1 MTNAER
7 FAILPPLNLRE
18 SQPPMKLTTVVR
30 RPLRAAFTLMEMML
44 VLAIIAI
51 LIAIGAVTL
60 GEVDENAKF
69 TAAEAQMSTLKTA
82 ITQYKTLNRAMPPS
96 LEALVTPPAN
106 ARHKR
111 QLVKEEGILDPWG
124 SKYQFRTPSRNGKN
138 AYDLYSMG
146 PDKKDGGD
154 DDIVLD

>member
-1 MTNAER
+1 
-7 FAILPPLNLRE
+7 
-18 SQPPMKLTTVVR
+18 MKLTATVR

-111 QLVKEEGILDPWG
+111 QLVKEEGIIDPWG
-124 SKYQFRTPSRNGKN
+124 SKFQYRTPGRNSKS
-138 AYDLYSMG
+138 AYDIYSMG

-154 DDIVLD
+154 DDIFLD